1 MIAGSVSSDPEHPLT
16 RIIGDGLVTRSS
28 ATGEAHDA
36 GYDEVFPGATAHVF
50 PKVTHLALASSPE
63 VYAAIDAWWLTPPKA
78 RSALRRRAAASDTQP

>member
-1 MIAGSVSSDPEHPLT
+1 
-16 RIIGDGLVTRSS
+16 
-28 ATGEAHDA
+28 
-36 GYDEVFPGATAHVF
+36 VF